1 MPNVRQFGM
10 NYVPGAAPRRGRPTA
25 RAAPPAA
32 PPVAPLL
39 RNAPPAAPA
48 AQLVEGK
55 NCRQLKFRNSGNPEF
70 RNSGKPVFDPTPI
83 CSPACPRDKS
93 RKPDGSCGCDEGYVP
108 NPVSGNCEPRAD
120 CVAPMTLN
128 TATNKCECNAP
139 YVTNPASGKCE
150 APAQC
155 TPPMT
160 LNKQTNK
167 CECNAPYVTNPA
179 SGNCEPRADCV
190 APMTLNTAT
199 NKCECNAPYVT
210 NPASGKCEA
219 PAQCT
224 PPMTLNKQTNK
235 CECKA
240 PNVTINGECQS
251 PATCKANQTLNTAT
265 NKCECNHGFKMSG
278 DGENCVRDCDT
289 ATHQMINGKCLPKC
303 PDGTN
308 REGELCIPQIDT
320 TKPITITTDVE
331 MGGFEQSDTLKNHGQ
346 FTNIKKVIITIDT
359 NEKKVIFKD
368 TETGKEY
375 ILYGNIQTIDA
386 MRKTVNSK
394 PITFKTNGLGI
405 KYAGGIGKLINSWDL
420 NILSVE
426 LNKRKIGKAQSQSD
440 GIAIKFNKQAEPSKH
455 HPPPVFIYTQGI
467 TSYEQDGK
475 PYKSTSKVLEHVLL
489 NALNQP
495 STSKGGRRKTI
506 KRKRRYS
513 RKLKKHNKKTRK
525 HSKKHTRKHK

>member
-128 TATNKCECNAP
+128 T
-139 YVTNPASGKCE
+139 
-150 APAQC
+150 
-155 TPPMT
+155 
-160 LNKQTNK
+160 
-167 CECNAPYVTNPA
+167 
-179 SGNCEPRADCV
+179 D
-190 APMTLNTAT
+190 
-199 NKCECNAPYVT
+199 
-210 NPASGKCEA
+210 
-219 PAQCT
+219 
-224 PPMTLNKQTNK
+224 TNK